1 MIRILF
7 HPAVLLLIA
16 LAAIVLGNWARRV
29 DLRVRLTRPPTGR
42 EWALIALAVQLLR
55 RLLRLRL

>member
-1 MIRILF
+1 MIFRFLL

-16 LAAIVLGNWARRV
+16 GLAIWWWARRTN
-29 DLRVRLTRPPTGR
+29 LRVRLTRLPTPR
-42 EWALIALAVQLLR
+42 EWAFLAIAIQLLR

>member
-1 MIRILF
+1 MFRLLL

-16 LAAIVLGNWARRV
+16 GIALWSWARRAN
-29 DLRVRLTRPPTGR
+29 LRVRLTRLPTAR
-42 EWALIALAVQLLR
+42 EWAILALVTQLLR

>member
-7 HPAVLLLIA
+7 HPVVLLLIA
-16 LAAIVLGNWARRV
+16 VAAIVLWNWARRV
-29 DLRVRLTRPPTGR
+29 DLRVRLTRLPTGR
-42 EWALIALAVQLLR
+42 EWAFIALAVQLVR